1 MTELTP
7 GKIVIMDY
15 ERLSRDA
22 LPAACAQLAG
32 ADPYLAELVA
42 RNGVPPLWSRRPG
55 FATLVQLIIEQQV
68 SLASAAAV
76 YARLKERLA
85 TVTPAGL
92 LALSDAALLQC
103 GFSRQKSRYCR
114 LLAQTLVE
122 GRWRLADMH
131 RAPGQQAFEQLTAQ
145 TGIGPWTAQVY
156 LLMALR
162 HPDIWPLGDVA
173 LIRQFEKVMP
183 VKSMESRRAKRRIRQ
198 WSPWRSVAA
207 RLLWHDY
214 LIERNRA

>member
-1 MTELTP
+1 
-7 GKIVIMDY
+7 MDY

-22 LPAACAQLAG
+22 LPRACAMLAARDPQLA
-32 ADPYLAELVA
+32 ALVE

-55 FATLVQLIIEQQV
+55 FATLIQLILEQQV

-76 YARLKERLA
+76 YARLRARL
-85 TVTPAGL
+85 TRVTPADFL
-92 LALSDAALLQC
+92 TLSDGALLDC
-103 GFSRQKSRYCR
+103 GFSRQKTRYGR
-114 LLAQTLVE
+114 LLARSLND
-122 GRWRLADMH
+122 GDWRLADLH
-131 RAPGQQAFEQLTAQ
+131 RAPRRQAFDQLTAQ

-162 HPDIWPLGDVA
+162 HPDVWPPGDIA

-183 VKSMESRRAKRRIRQ
+183 VRSVHSQRALRRIRS